1 MTGLEIPI
9 ALGAIG
15 LGKSIFGAAQLLG
28 NKRPDMPTYEIPD
41 EISEIEKI
49 LRGETYKV
57 RLPGQD
63 IIESNIQQNQAD
75 AIAAAKTKEGGG
87 FFNTLSN
94 AMQQS
99 SDAQQN
105 LQLAMAQQ
113 RASNVNNLVSGLQL
127 GASYKDKAFQINELN
142 PYAQKYGEFIDRRQ
156 AGANNIM
163 TGLNDI
169 GGAAMTYLKYKNIN
183 EIYDSIFGG
192 GVGADEAA
200 AGLRKAGQTESVG
213 GTNSFGNAREFSTQN
228 MFGLNK
234 TGLRPSTGA
243 NVTPNVSMFKS
254 PYDLKEYSWFNPIR

>member
-1 MTGLEIPI
+1 MPVPLAIPI

-63 IIESNIQQNQAD
+63 IIEGNIAENQAN

-127 GASYKDKAFQINELN
+127 SASYKDKAFQINELN
-142 PYAQKYGEFIDRRQ
+142 PYAEKYGEFIDRRQ
-156 AGANNIM
+156 AGASNIM

-183 EIYDSIFGG
+183 DIYDSLYGG
-192 GVGADEAA
+192 GQSAMETAADM
-200 AGLRKAGQTESVG
+200 RKTNQTPNVG
-213 GTNSFGNAREFSTQN
+213 GTDLSSNAKQYSTQSP
-228 MFGLNK
+228 FGLNRNN
-234 TGLRPSTGA
+234 LFPSTGTGTMV
-243 NVTPNVSMFKS
+243 NMFKS